1 MDYTQQMMPMGVPS
15 PQAVDQTMNMSPM
28 DLFDSIFW
36 GEFFPL
42 LDTSEGTDV

>member
-1 MDYTQQMMPMGVPS
+1 MPMGVPS

-36 GEFFPL
+36 GELFGLSGKLELTCARP
-42 LDTSEGTDV
+42 VPI